1 MPGDRGAE
9 LPDTRGTFDVT
20 LAPNPADGENTYL
33 FFSGDFEKTNAVI
46 QVYNY
51 TGRLV
56 LERKAEIVPGD
67 NTSLPVGELPA
78 GLYRVLIRME
88 NGEVKSR
95 TLVIVRA

>member
-1 MPGDRGAE
+1 M
-9 LPDTRGTFDVT
+9 
-20 LAPNPADGENTYL
+20 
-33 FFSGDFEKTNAVI
+33 I

-56 LERKAEIVPGD
+56 LERKAEIAPGD

-88 NGEVKSR
+88 KGEVKSR